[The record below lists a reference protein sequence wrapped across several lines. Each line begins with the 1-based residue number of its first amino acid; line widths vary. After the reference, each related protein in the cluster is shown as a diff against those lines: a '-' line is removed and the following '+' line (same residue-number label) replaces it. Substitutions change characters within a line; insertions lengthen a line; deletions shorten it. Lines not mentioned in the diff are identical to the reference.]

1 VAVAS
6 VIAAFFSGDLQSP
19 QMFTGY
25 FESRAFNKLQV
36 FFEERFDLGIV
47 LDLSLDG
54 AIAKSTCRLKTSTR
68 ATKTDSLSPT
78 LNLLRDRRPMS

>member
-1 VAVAS
+1 
-6 VIAAFFSGDLQSP
+6 
-19 QMFTGY
+19 MFTRY
-25 FESRAFNKLQV
+25 FESRASSKLHA
-36 FFEERFDLGIV
+36 FFEERFDRGLAF
-47 LDLSLDG
+47 DLSDAG